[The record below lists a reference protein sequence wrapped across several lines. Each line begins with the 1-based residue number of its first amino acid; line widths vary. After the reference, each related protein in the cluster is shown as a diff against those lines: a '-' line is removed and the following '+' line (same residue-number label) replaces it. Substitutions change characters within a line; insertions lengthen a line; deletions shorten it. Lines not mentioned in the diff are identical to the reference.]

1 MEYNMIKH
9 KCNYRLGYNLQV
21 KPNNAETEHTIQV
34 FCKYEIKKKILIH
47 QFFCQASISV
57 E

>member
-1 MEYNMIKH
+1 MIKH

-47 QFFCQASISV
+47 QLFCKASISV